1 MFLRLRRA
9 LLLLFAV
16 SAFAPTLLAGNFG
29 SNHPGSKSNLSGH
42 HVPATAHLTLK
53 PGDKVTLNPQPLP
66 PKMLSTTSSLGDK
79 VSLNP
84 QPLPPRVGN
93 AQFFGR

>member
-1 MFLRLRRA
+1 MIRNLIRFHRA

-16 SAFAPTLLAGNFG
+16 SALAPPLLAGNLKT
-29 SNHPGSKSNLSGH
+29 NHPGSKTNLNGH

-66 PKMLSTTSSLGDK
+66 PR
-79 VSLNP
+79 VLNS
-84 QPLPPRVGN
+84 
-93 AQFFGR
+93 QFTGR